1 MWPKEFWPSA
11 LPLGRRP
18 PATPLEPVGR
28 SYTDQCTNAPP
39 GAFWSST
46 SSASERER
54 AGTRVHAS
62 GGVMSSAS
70 HVYRG
75 GMLEPSPNAEL
86 ESASAPE
93 AGDGR
98 L

>member
-1 MWPKEFWPSA
+1 M
-11 LPLGRRP
+11 
-18 PATPLEPVGR
+18 PVERGGR

-54 AGTRVHAS
+54 AGMRAHVS

-86 ESASAPE
+86 ESASRLE

-98 L
+98 V